1 MKRRK
6 NLLVL
11 LFVFLVSALVACT
24 TTQVESNK
32 DSDSSLASIKINGET
47 MTDFN
52 PQVTN
57 YEWEITYASTI
68 EVEGTP
74 SSSKAVVDGNTII
87 TVNPEKMDY
96 EVTLTCI
103 AEDQSTTAYNSD
115 NSLTALMIDGSLLVG
130 FNSEVLNYTYE
141 LKASKEVTI
150 SVITSSASAKVTGT
164 GTILAEAGQI
174 AKVEVTAED
183 GSVRVYQIA
192 FIAKEGEVVKPYLT
206 NILIDNV
213 SLAGFAEET
222 LNYTYQLQDLV
233 IFLRW
238 QPIVNMK

>member
-6 NLLVL
+6 NLFVL

-52 PQVTN
+52 SQVTN

-103 AEDQSTTAYNSD
+103 AEDQSTTAYNLKLTLKELSSD

-141 LKASKEVTI
+141 LKASK
-150 SVITSSASAKVTGT
+150 
-164 GTILAEAGQI
+164 
-174 AKVEVTAED
+174 
-183 GSVRVYQIA
+183 
-192 FIAKEGEVVKPYLT
+192 
-206 NILIDNV
+206 
-213 SLAGFAEET
+213 
-222 LNYTYQLQDLV
+222 QLV
-233 IFLRW
+233 
-238 QPIVNMK
+238 